1 MPAQLFGIQ
10 RAVGEE
16 LLAAGWHASS
26 IAIASKPGSAWVL
39 FDPSRRVRVRMCSD
53 LADFVAEVTAMRLPG
68 GPAQSAP
75 WTLAVHD
82 APVTALV
89 TALLAAPDACGHVS
103 GRDRR
108 AIVRA
113 LAAAGMRPDRSRL
126 ARALSGTTDWF
137 SPDRGAEATWTA
149 PHRARVGGWQILTP
163 AVHLNATPGTP
174 AVVLA
179 SLIAAVGWAV
189 GGRSDCVDDTTGSR
203 I

>member
-1 MPAQLFGIQ
+1 MPVQLFGIQ
-10 RAVGEE
+10 RTVGEE
-16 LLAAGWHASS
+16 LLAADWHASS

-39 FDPSRRVRVRMCSD
+39 FDPTRRVRVRMCSD
-53 LADFVAEVTAMRLPG
+53 LADVVAEVTTTRPPG
-68 GPAQSAP
+68 GRTQSAP

-89 TALLAAPDACGHVS
+89 TALLAAPDTCSRVS
-103 GRDRR
+103 VRNGR
-108 AIVRA
+108 AIVHA

-137 SPDRGAEATWTA
+137 SADRSAEVTWTA

-174 AVVLA
+174 AAVLA
-179 SLIAAVGWAV
+179 PLIAAVSQAAE
-189 GGRSDCVDDTTGSR
+189 GRTNRASNAAASR